1 MSVCHRTKIKGLQII
16 ICCIPCNF
24 VHCFYQVFTDTFLCQ
39 ETVWEETFV
48 DIVTS
53 CCFTV
58 LSNTQLA
65 SCLLSKF
72 EGYVSG

>member
-1 MSVCHRTKIKGLQII
+1 MSVYHRTKIKGLQII

-39 ETVWEETFV
+39 ETVWEESFV

-72 EGYVSG
+72 EGYVSA